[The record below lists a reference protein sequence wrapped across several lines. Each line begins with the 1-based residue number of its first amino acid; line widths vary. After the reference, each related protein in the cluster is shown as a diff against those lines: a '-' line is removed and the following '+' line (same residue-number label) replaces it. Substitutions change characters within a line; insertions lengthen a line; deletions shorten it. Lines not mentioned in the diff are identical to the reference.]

1 MTGDGLTVA
10 ITGPTGDIG
19 GALARALEDVP
30 EVTRVRGMARRP
42 FDPHV
47 AGLTKF
53 EYVRGDILDRALV
66 EAFVKEADVV
76 VHLAFLIFGSPEE
89 TRSVNLEGS
98 RNVFEASFGS
108 GVSRLVYTSSVAA
121 YGFHD
126 DNPELLTE
134 EVPPRGTEDHYYS
147 EQKADL
153 EKMLSE
159 VGRGHDTDVYVFRPC
174 IVAGPTA
181 LELVRRIPYI
191 QLSER
196 LPERARKLI
205 GSLPVLRPVIPDPG
219 VPFQLVHEE
228 DVAAALVAAIL
239 GRGSPGMYNLAG
251 EGEISLSDLAH
262 ALGWYA
268 VPLPELVLLATVKV
282 VSTLPLL
289 PASTQWLSALKV
301 PVLMDCSRAR
311 GELEWRPRHDALE
324 TLAETIASARDQGLL
339 PWPDR
344 VE

>member
-1 MTGDGLTVA
+1 MTGNGLTVA

-30 EVTRVRGMARRP
+30 EVAKVRGMARRP
-42 FDPHV
+42 FDPYV

-66 EAFVKEADVV
+66 DAFVKEADVV
-76 VHLAFLIFGSPEE
+76 VHLAFLIFGSPQE

-98 RNVFEASFGS
+98 RNVFEASLEAGA
-108 GVSRLVYTSSVAA
+108 SRLIYTSSVAA

-134 EVPPRGTEDHYYS
+134 DVGPRGTEDHYYS

-153 EKMLSE
+153 EKMLAE
-159 VGRGHDTDVYVFRPC
+159 VARGHDTDIYVFRPC

-181 LELVRRIPYI
+181 LELIRRIPYI
-191 QLSER
+191 QLSDR

-219 VPFQLVHEE
+219 VPFQLVHED
-228 DVAAALVAAIL
+228 DVATALVAAIL
-239 GRGSPGMYNLAG
+239 GRGSPGVYNLAAD
-251 EGEISLSDLAH
+251 GEISLTDLGH

-301 PVLMDCSRAR
+301 PVLMDCSKVRR
-311 GELEWRPRHDALE
+311 QLGWRPRHDALE